1 MALNCRW
8 SSGSLGRVIVIYLKC
23 SKQSVLAVLWN
34 TLYTSV
40 LKIYVELNSSGSME
54 PAVYRVCSDSL
65 SWLMFSGREY
75 GDNETGAKKGCGTDY
90 RLPVV
95 PEMAS
100 ERPAT
105 SGLYDYSSEPRHSPP
120 VSSGSF
126 TSGEGL
132 SGREEGYDYEFIIRD
147 EKYDCPICLLVLR
160 EPQQTTCGH
169 RFCKNCIHKWLK

>member
-1 MALNCRW
+1 
-8 SSGSLGRVIVIYLKC
+8 
-23 SKQSVLAVLWN
+23 
-34 TLYTSV
+34 
-40 LKIYVELNSSGSME
+40 ME
-54 PAVYRVCSDSL
+54 PTVCRKRSDTL
-65 SWLMFSGREY
+65 SWLMFSGRRN
-75 GDNETGAKKGCGTDY
+75 GFNETYAKKGCGKDY

-100 ERPAT
+100 ERPVS
-105 SGLYDYSSEPRHSPP
+105 SGLYDYPNEQRHSSP

-169 RFCKNCIHKWLK
+169 RFCKNCINKWLK